1 MLLLLGL
8 SLPAWGQQEFTN
20 WCFGTGLRNNGGV
33 LVKFT
38 PSSQPPDTC
47 FWNNTASVGAFYG
60 FGNATISDETGNL
73 LFYFDGAVI
82 INRRHRRMTNGVLQD
97 AGVVMNQLSA
107 IYTQPTVIVP
117 AGLRQYHVFY
127 WAPGLQQDGTRA
139 YDLTYAVVDMRQQGG
154 DGAVV
159 RKGLVLTRTFCPRVT
174 AVRHANNRDFWVLT
188 RDLDTRGFQA
198 FRLGAAAAPV
208 GPAVVS
214 LAGQTRFPDLAELKA
229 APDGRRLACGSL
241 TREADGPR
249 AGVCVYDF
257 DPATGRV
264 SNELVVRSAA
274 VPAFPATAAGRPLTE
289 SPLLSS
295 SFSPDARLLYTCEL
309 PALPLPSGARR
320 GRDIWQYDL
329 GLASPA
335 AIAQSRRLVSDVPLP
350 PSSFDFLDCLGLQLA
365 PDGTLW
371 SSVCYRRRLVDPATN
386 QITRLAAA
394 IIRRPNV
401 YGPGCG
407 FEAEGYQ
414 YLPGQKYSSNLP
426 NLITNMLYAPAALN
440 HEAGCSEDSVQFW
453 ASSAGAPAGLRWDFG
468 EPASGAANQATGP
481 QVAHRYAQGGTYP
494 VRLTLADGRVL
505 TQAVAVAAGAVD
517 FTNANVFTPN
527 NDGQND
533 AFSPVRAPLPGGR
546 LRVFSRWSQ
555 PVFSTTDPALRW
567 DGAGA
572 ADGTYFYELD
582 YPDCRGTR
590 RHRRGSLL
598 LVR

>member
-8 SLPAWGQQEFTN
+8 SLPAWSQQEFSN
-20 WCFGTGLRNNGGV
+20 WCFGYGLEHLAKYAT
-33 LVKFT
+33 LVRFT
-38 PSSQPPDTC
+38 PAPQPSDTC
-47 FWNNTASVGAFYG
+47 YWGNRNMLG
-60 FGNATISDETGNL
+60 FGNAAISDATGNL
-73 LFYFDGAVI
+73 LFYTDGI
-82 INRRHRRMTNGVLQD
+82 GILNRRHRPMANGTLQD
-97 AGVVMNQLSA
+97 AVAVFSQMGTAMF
-107 IYTQPTVIVP
+107 QPTVIVP
-117 AGLRQYHVFY
+117 AGPAHYYIFY
-127 WAPGLQQDGTRA
+127 WSPTLQDGMRA

-154 DGAVV
+154 NGAVV

-198 FRLGAAAAPV
+198 FRLGAAVAPV

-214 LAGQTRFPDLAELKA
+214 LAGQARFPDLAELKA
-229 APDGRRLACGSL
+229 APDGRRLACGAL

-264 SNELVVRSAA
+264 SNELVVRSVA
-274 VPAFPATAAGRPLTE
+274 VPPFPATAAGRPLTN
-289 SPLLSS
+289 SPLAST
-295 SFSPDARLLYTCEL
+295 SFSPDARLLYTCES

-320 GRDIWQYDL
+320 GNDIWQYDL
-329 GLASPA
+329 SLASPA
-335 AIAQSRRLVSDVPLP
+335 AIMQSRRLVSDVPLP
-350 PSSFDFLDCLGLQLA
+350 PASFDVLVCQGLQLA

-371 SSVCYRRRLVDPATN
+371 SSNCYQRRPIDPATN
-386 QITRLAAA
+386 QLIRQAAA

-407 FEAEGYQ
+407 FEAEGYPYQ
-414 YLPGQKYSSNLP
+414 PGQLFSSTLP

-440 HEAGCSEDSVQFW
+440 HEAGCPEDSVQFW

-505 TQAVAVAAGAVD
+505 AQAVTVAAGAVD

-546 LRVFSRWSQ
+546 LRVFSRWG
-555 PVFSTTDPALRW
+555 PAVFSTTDPALRW

-572 ADGTYFYELD
+572 AGGTYFYELD
-582 YPDCRGTR
+582 YPDCQGTR
-590 RHRRGSLL
+590 RHRRGTLL